1 MTPGQ
6 GPTKPSRRRGRS
18 RVVFFHLAAIVV
30 VLSPLVVGE
39 LVLRLCVPAPPVGLD
54 DPYVSFS
61 SLRPLFVLDS
71 TGSRFETA
79 ENRLTY
85 FCPQSFAAAKSPETF
100 RVFCLGGS
108 TVQGRPYA
116 VETSFTTW
124 LELNLRA
131 ARPGA
136 DWEVVNCG
144 GVSYATYRLVPIMR
158 ELLGYGPD
166 LFIIY
171 TGHNEFLEDRTYRRL
186 KRTPRALIRLHEVM
200 LNLRSYSL
208 AHQFLSRRRARRTD
222 ADGSSKAILPTE
234 VQARLDF
241 RDGLES
247 YHRDQA
253 WRQGTIEHFG
263 HNLETMVRMSRDA
276 GVPVILVNP
285 VSNLKDCP
293 PFKSESRTDLSER
306 RMQRV
311 LELRERAGKLDWA
324 DAYGKV
330 RLLEQ
335 AAALDSR
342 HAGLLY
348 LIGKCYEHI
357 RRSTEAKKWFAL
369 AKEEDVCPLRIL
381 EPMHDAILDVAAR
394 HRVPLVDV
402 KALIEERTE
411 DRIPGDEWLLDH
423 VHPSVAGHQLIADE
437 LYQVMEDMELVRTPR
452 GWRARRDDLRQR
464 HLSSLNE
471 AYYARGVARLKWLH
485 EWSRG
490 PMPNGHTRPS
500 DATKD

>member
-1 MTPGQ
+1 M
-6 GPTKPSRRRGRS
+6 
-18 RVVFFHLAAIVV
+18 
-30 VLSPLVVGE
+30 
-39 LVLRLCVPAPPVGLD
+39 
-54 DPYVSFS
+54 
-61 SLRPLFVLDS
+61 
-71 TGSRFETA
+71 
-79 ENRLTY
+79 
-85 FCPQSFAAAKSPETF
+85 
-100 RVFCLGGS
+100 
-108 TVQGRPYA
+108 QGRPYA

-131 ARPGA
+131 ARPGV
-136 DWEVVNCG
+136 DCEVVNCG
-144 GVSYATYRLVPIMR
+144 GISYATYRLVPIMR
-158 ELLGYGPD
+158 ELLGYEPD

-208 AHQFLSRRRARRTD
+208 VHRFLSRHRTQPTD
-222 ADGSSKAILPTE
+222 TGGPSKTVLHTE
-234 VQARLDF
+234 VQAKLDV
-241 RDGLES
+241 REGLAS

-263 HNLETMVRMSRDA
+263 RNLETMVRMSRDA

-293 PFKSESRTDLSER
+293 PFKSQSRTDLSER
-306 RMQRV
+306 QMQRV
-311 LELRERAGKLDWA
+311 LELRERAGKLGWA

-335 AAALDSR
+335 AAAIDSR
-342 HAGLLY
+342 HARLLY
-348 LIGKCYEHI
+348 LIGKCYE
-357 RRSTEAKKWFAL
+357 RLGRSTEAKKWFAL

-381 EPMHDAILDVAAR
+381 EPMHDAILDIAAR

-402 KALIEERTE
+402 KALIEQRTE

-423 VHPSVAGHQLIADE
+423 VHPSVAGHQLIADL
-437 LYQVMEDMELVRTPR
+437 LYQAMEDMELVRTDQ
-452 GWRARRDDLRQR
+452 GWRARRDELWQR

-471 AYYARGVARLKWLH
+471 AYYARGIARLKWLH

-490 PMPNGHTRPS
+490 PMPNGPARPS